1 MRKPLI
7 LITVGRIPQA
17 TPHGELQS
25 IATGCDT
32 DYVDSVVRAGGA
44 PLILPCIDNEE
55 AVRAAVHACDGII
68 LTGGGDVVS
77 LNYGE
82 EPHEM
87 SKYQDPVRDATELT
101 VARMALELEIPILG
115 ICRGMQV
122 LNVACG
128 GTLVQDIPSQIPEA
142 VKHYSQGMHTVL
154 LHTVDVE
161 SGTLMERVFGAG
173 SVGINSYHHQAVKD
187 LGRGLRVNC
196 RARDGVIEGMES
208 ADGKPLLAVQFHPE
222 ECAAAYPQFQTFFNW
237 VVQEAQQ
244 RAVVSSG
251 AGVNGVCADSVDLSS
266 TRYG

>member
-1 MRKPLI
+1 MKKPLI

-17 TPHGELQS
+17 TPIGELQS
-25 IATGCDT
+25 VKTGCDT

-44 PLILPCIDNEE
+44 PIILPCIDDRD
-55 AVRAAVHACDGII
+55 AIRASVQICDGVI

-77 LNYGE
+77 LAYGE

-87 SKYQDPVRDATELT
+87 SKFQDPVRDAMELE
-101 VARMALELEIPILG
+101 VARLALEMNLPILG

-128 GTLVQDIPSQIPEA
+128 GTLVQDIPSQIPDA

-154 LHTVDVE
+154 LHTVDVQ
-161 SGTLMERVFGAG
+161 SDTLMERVFGAG

-187 LGRGLRVNC
+187 LGAGLRPNC
-196 RARDGVIEGMES
+196 HARDGVIEGMES
-208 ADGKPLLAVQFHPE
+208 SEGKPILAVQFHPE

-237 VVQEAQQ
+237 VVEEARNQQ
-244 RAVVSSG
+244 SALNGSASHDGAVPQLAAV
-251 AGVNGVCADSVDLSS
+251 
-266 TRYG
+266 R